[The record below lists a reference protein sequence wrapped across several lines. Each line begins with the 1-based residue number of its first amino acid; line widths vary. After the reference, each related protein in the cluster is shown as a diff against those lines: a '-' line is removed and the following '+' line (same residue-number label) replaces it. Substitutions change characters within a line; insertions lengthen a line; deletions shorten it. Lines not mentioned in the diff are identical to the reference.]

1 MTSIEELFGEA
12 QAQVDSGRVPA
23 CQVAVGHGGR
33 VVAFAAFGAA
43 TEATRFCIFSATK
56 PIVASM
62 VWLLFG
68 EGVADPG
75 DAVGRY
81 VPELKVGGLGEVTVE
96 QLLLHTAGFPNA
108 PMTEA
113 EGGDASRRR
122 SRFKTWEPEW
132 PPGTRFEYH
141 AESADWVLADMVERL
156 MGRDYRDVLEDRV
169 CAPLGIPRVLGLA
182 AEMQNDVCELTPVSP
197 EADAD
202 AILRFNDTA
211 VRATGSPAG
220 GGIMTAADLA
230 RFYQGVLHNPGGVWD
245 TSVLADVTTN
255 VRCTY
260 DDPLMGVSV
269 NRTLGFV
276 VAGSDGLHELRY
288 AIFGRGC
295 SPGAF
300 GHAGAHAQVAW
311 ADPGTGISFAF
322 VTNAIDTDMMGSGA
336 RSNRLA
342 TIAADLDL

>member
-1 MTSIEELFGEA
+1 LTTIEELFDETR
-12 QAQVDSGRVPA
+12 AQVDSGRVPA
-23 CQVAVGHGGR
+23 CQAAVGHRGE
-33 VVAFAAFGAA
+33 VVAFEAFGAA
-43 TEATRFCIFSATK
+43 TEATRFCVFSATK

-62 VWLLFG
+62 LWLLFG

-81 VPELKVGGLGEVTVE
+81 VPELVAGGLGEVTLE

-122 SRFKTWEPEW
+122 ARFATWRPEW

-141 AESADWVLADMVERL
+141 AESAHWVLADVVERL
-156 MGRDYRDVLEDRV
+156 TGRDYRDVLEARV

-182 AEMQNDVCELTPVSP
+182 AELQLHVCELAPVSP
-197 EADAD
+197 EADAEP
-202 AILRFNDTA
+202 ILRFNDTA
-211 VRATGSPAG
+211 VRASGNPAG
-220 GGIMTAADLA
+220 GAIMTAADLA
-230 RFYQGVLHNPGGVWD
+230 RFYQGVLHNPGGLWD
-245 TSVLADVTTN
+245 ERVLRDVTTN

-276 VAGSDGLHELRY
+276 LAGSDGLHELRY
-288 AIFGRGC
+288 AIFGRAC

-322 VTNAIDTDMMGSGA
+322 VTNAIDTDMMRSGA